1 MGMKIAIIGGGS
13 IGLRHK
19 RLLENLGHEVLLVS
33 QHAERSKSVLKSVE
47 ELFLVN
53 SIEYIIIAN
62 ETYKHSDTVGIIKES
77 AFKGFLLV
85 EKPLN
90 SNLELVAYSQFKDSY
105 VGFNLRFHPAVIR
118 LKALIDTHRHEIL
131 DVKMH
136 YGNSTS
142 NWRSDAL
149 SRVSYSR
156 SVALGGGV
164 LRDFCHEIDLAHW
177 LFGFEKVEYAYG
189 AKHGEFMIDGE
200 NLVCL
205 TLGGLEKFKVSIS
218 LNSLQKLPTRTI
230 TVHTIESEY
239 KVDLI
244 NASLTFGD
252 NVEKF
257 EIDPDYTYQKMH
269 EAILSSD
276 SNFLATIEDGL
287 AVDKIISDAESR
299 FESRKL

>member
-1 MGMKIAIIGGGS
+1 MKIAIIGGGS

-19 RLLENLGHEVLLVS
+19 RLLEDLGHEVFLVS
-33 QHAERSKSVLKSVE
+33 QHAERSKNVLNSVE

-62 ETYKHSDTVGIIKES
+62 ETYKHAETVRFIKERV
-77 AFKGFLLV
+77 FKGLLLV

-118 LKALIDTHRHEIL
+118 LKELVDVHRNEIL
-131 DVKMH
+131 GVEMY

-142 NWRSDAL
+142 NWRPDAH
-149 SRVSYSR
+149 SRASYSR

-164 LRDFCHEIDLAHW
+164 LRDFCHEIDLAYW

-200 NLVCL
+200 NLVYL
-205 TLGGLEKFKVSIS
+205 TLGGLKMFKVSIS
-218 LNSLQKLPTRTI
+218 LNSLQNLPTRTI
-230 TVHTIESEY
+230 TLHTIESEY

-244 NASLTFGD
+244 NASLTYGD

-276 SNFLATIEDGL
+276 STLLATIKDGL
-287 AVDKIISDAESR
+287 SVDKIISDAESL
-299 FESRKL
+299 FETRNL

>member
-1 MGMKIAIIGGGS
+1 MKIAIIGGGS

-19 RLLENLGHEVLLVS
+19 RLLEDFGYEVLLVS
-33 QHAERSKSVLKSVE
+33 QHFERSKNVLNSVE

-62 ETYKHSDTVGIIKES
+62 ETYKHTETVRIIKES
-77 AFKGFLLV
+77 AFKGLLLV

-90 SNLELVAYSQFKDSY
+90 SNLELVEYSQFKESY

-118 LKALIDTHRHEIL
+118 LKTLVEIHRNEIL
-131 DVKMH
+131 GVEMH

-142 NWRSDAL
+142 NWRPDAL
-149 SRVSYSR
+149 SRESYSR
-156 SVALGGGV
+156 SAALGGGV

-205 TLGGLEKFKVSIS
+205 TLGGIEMFKISIS
-218 LNSLQKLPTRTI
+218 LNSLQNLPTRTI
-230 TVHTIESEY
+230 TLHTIESEY

-244 NASLTFGD
+244 NASLTYGD
-252 NVEKF
+252 SVEKF
-257 EIDPDYTYQKMH
+257 EIDSDYTYQKMH
-269 EAILSSD
+269 EAILSGD
-276 SNFLATIEDGL
+276 STLLATIKDGL
-287 AVDKIISDAESR
+287 SVDKIISDAESL
-299 FESRKL
+299 FEIRKL